1 MPLHTPPRSRSPSD
15 SDSDFGP
22 HPIVAWLEGL
32 LLPSPPLYS
41 SKRKHA
47 LIMTGHQPDAKRRR
61 TGDQNEAED
70 EEEDLDRTPRA
81 DRFNLQC
88 GKKKK
93 KSTKSTTS
101 ALTDTGDSVSVDS
114 GRSVK
119 QISDTLFAF
128 EPIVGRDYDP
138 KDLPVRLA
146 DIFKRVKLFSIS
158 RSVLP
163 NRLKASNPP
172 LLPDD
177 PDNEYL
183 AFDNDNSRDLLGPIP
198 NQDTVDRILRRTKVS
213 HNHCE
218 AEWNCRIH
226 TAILSAAFEN
236 LTFDGIIDFLNC
248 SVAKIERRL
257 LPQYGSQKTRNVDF
271 AVVLQMDTQEANSVN
286 ALAAWDTDF
295 SINQTLYSP
304 LRRAPIAISLEI
316 KPAAEQWRSAELQVG
331 IWVGAYFKRL
341 QELLAMHEK
350 QEDTMEPLSA
360 LPLLVVQGSK
370 WHFLIAERK
379 RGEGKQTTIW
389 GPIQFGDSCNE
400 LGVYQ
405 IIATLQYLGKWA
417 TTEYREW
424 FDRKVL
430 RLPVAGSAAAASIVD
445 SVIDTEPRA
454 GGGLET
460 NSLVKDTE

>member
-1 MPLHTPPRSRSPSD
+1 MPLHTPPRSRSRSD

-22 HPIVAWLEGL
+22 HPIIAWLKGL
-32 LLPSPPLYS
+32 PLPSPPLHS

-47 LIMTGHQPDAKRRR
+47 LIIAGHQPDTKRRR
-61 TGDQNEAED
+61 TGDQNE
-70 EEEDLDRTPRA
+70 
-81 DRFNLQC
+81 
-88 GKKKK
+88 KKK

-101 ALTDTGDSVSVDS
+101 ASTDTGDSVSEDS
-114 GRSVK
+114 GRSIK

-128 EPIVGRDYDP
+128 EPIVGRDYDL
-138 KDLPVRLA
+138 KDLPARLA
-146 DIFKRVKLFSIS
+146 DMFKRVKLFSIS

-163 NRLKASNPP
+163 NRLKASDPP

-198 NQDTVDRILRRTKVS
+198 NQDTVDP
-213 HNHCE
+213 
-218 AEWNCRIH
+218 
-226 TAILSAAFEN
+226 
-236 LTFDGIIDFLNC
+236 
-248 SVAKIERRL
+248 KIERRL

-304 LRRAPIAISLEI
+304 LRRAPIAISLEA

-331 IWVGAYFKRL
+331 IWVGAHFKRL

-350 QEDTMEPLSA
+350 QEDTMEPLPA

-370 WHFLIAERK
+370 WHFLMAERE

-445 SVIDTEPRA
+445 SVMDAEPRT
-454 GGGLET
+454 GGGLEN
-460 NSLVKDTE
+460 NSMVKDTVYDMQLDANLGADSCTTGNRGKE